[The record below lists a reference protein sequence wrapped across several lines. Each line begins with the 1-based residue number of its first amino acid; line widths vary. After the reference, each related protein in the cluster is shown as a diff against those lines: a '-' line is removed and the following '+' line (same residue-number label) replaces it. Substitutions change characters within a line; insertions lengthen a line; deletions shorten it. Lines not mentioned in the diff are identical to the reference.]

1 MDLVVD
7 LKAQAATIDRLRAVR
22 PIYQFARE
30 HLYAVLRG
38 EADYDPPMIKVAMD
52 LVDFELRKKAVVA
65 NIHSPDN
72 LKERCLR
79 QLSVVRCLKK
89 PAGRDNVAKVI
100 NEGRRRT
107 WGKGAHME
115 FSEIC

>member
-7 LKAQAATIDRLRAVR
+7 LKAQAATIERLRAVR
-22 PIYQFARE
+22 PIDQFARE

-38 EADYDPPMIKVAMD
+38 EADYDLPMIKVAMD
-52 LVDFELRKKAVVA
+52 LVDFELPKNAVVS
-65 NIHSPDN
+65 NIHSHDN

-89 PAGRDNVAKVI
+89 RAGP
-100 NEGRRRT
+100 EGQTT
-107 WGKGAHME
+107 WLRLSTGEEKKL
-115 FSEIC
+115 